1 MKWFLDYFF
10 FYRCKCPGHCSLT
23 EAPILLRYSTL
34 INLLLRLLFLFMF
47 FFVRGFW
54 LSLTVHLFSYFPSPC
69 NSLNLRRCLMLL
81 PFSFTR
87 FSASGN
93 GLHCSVNRIGKAAN
107 VSIKR
112 GFDGEHYRMLL
123 NGYSTCR

>member
-93 GLHCSVNRIGKAAN
+93 GLHRYGNCSVNRIGNQQTFPLN
-107 VSIKR
+107 VGLTGSNT
-112 GFDGEHYRMLL
+112 GCF
-123 NGYSTCR
+123 